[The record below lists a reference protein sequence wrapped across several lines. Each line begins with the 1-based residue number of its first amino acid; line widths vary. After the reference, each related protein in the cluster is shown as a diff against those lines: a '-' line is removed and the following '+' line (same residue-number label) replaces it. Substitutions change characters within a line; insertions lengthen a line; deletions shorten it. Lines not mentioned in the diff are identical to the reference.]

1 MSTGRLERTARN
13 AQGSRDRRPAREF
26 VIHIARAR
34 ARIHPT
40 SPHSFS
46 CLCRLCLCTQKKCPS
61 GRVVFSDPL
70 RRYGPYCP
78 RPGGPCRSQGC
89 PSGRALSTPLG
100 KLSHATWLGPYC
112 PRPVGPKRTLGS
124 SCNILLYVARA
135 LWRSLSVA
143 GGRAEQAETQWA
155 SVAHGEANRLL
166 VPI

>member
-1 MSTGRLERTARN
+1 MPVGPCL
-13 AQGSRDRRPAREF
+13 
-26 VIHIARAR
+26 
-34 ARIHPT
+34 
-40 SPHSFS
+40 FS
-46 CLCRLCLCTQKKCPS
+46 NGT
-61 GRVVFSDPL
+61 L
-70 RRYGPYCP
+70 RWYGPYCP